1 MKQFSLEEYIKN
13 PSRKIVTRDG
23 KEARIVCTDKK
34 GRYPIIA
41 LSQVLDDDDE
51 EIHSYTKS
59 GKMFMSI
66 DSNADFESSI
76 TCLVIFLVCLAKS
89 SNPKPFNAI
98 SPKLVLNNLWNPYP
112 TPSNPIAVL
121 TESKLFSLNVSYTP
135 SV

>member
-66 DSNADFESSI
+66 DSNADLFFASEKHEGWVNLYKDNAYYYLGSTIFSQSESE
-76 TCLVIFLVCLAKS
+76 AK
-89 SNPKPFNAI
+89 KRVVKDCGYVGTI
-98 SPKLVLNNLWNPYP
+98 KVEW
-112 TPSNPIAVL
+112 
-121 TESKLFSLNVSYTP
+121 ED
-135 SV
+135 